1 MHRIVLRV
9 VFTLLAVAALIGGTG
24 GGDAIASKQVITS
37 AYQFDIVA
45 WESTHFLGK
54 WVLRFRNLLPGVG
67 EDQRERRQA
76 IDEFFAVGD
85 QIRVQVG
92 ELNREMS
99 LPEQERS
106 RHPQQLQQ
114 SIEELK
120 KHRRDIQPVV
130 EEALES
136 EISAALAQMGIID
149 KLGPLRWPPVDF
161 TFADGL
167 LVLVTSPRDKIDRL
181 DDIVLRSSLSLLT
194 QEELEARVEEAE
206 DLSVLIVRVSGVAT
220 YPAHVSFT
228 HSLHRTLISASHEWL
243 HHYLIFRPLGIRW
256 FAGGEM
262 TSINETVANM
272 ASREIGDRVFTKL
285 RGQEVFRE
293 PYRLPT
299 VTLPDDV
306 FDFRREMRRTR
317 LRLDELLSDG
327 VVQEAETYLEQRRL
341 EFVANGYNIRKLNNA
356 FFAFNGTY
364 ADFPGS
370 VSQIEPQLQAI
381 RADSA
386 TLAEFLDRVS
396 GITSP
401 GKLERLARE
410 AGWLLPD
417 E

>member
-1 MHRIVLRV
+1 
-9 VFTLLAVAALIGGTG
+9 
-24 GGDAIASKQVITS
+24 
-37 AYQFDIVA
+37 
-45 WESTHFLGK
+45 
-54 WVLRFRNLLPGVG
+54 
-67 EDQRERRQA
+67 
-76 IDEFFAVGD
+76 
-85 QIRVQVG
+85 
-92 ELNREMS
+92 
-99 LPEQERS
+99 
-106 RHPQQLQQ
+106 
-114 SIEELK
+114 
-120 KHRRDIQPVV
+120 
-130 EEALES
+130 
-136 EISAALAQMGIID
+136 
-149 KLGPLRWPPVDF
+149 
-161 TFADGL
+161 
-167 LVLVTSPRDKIDRL
+167 
-181 DDIVLRSSLSLLT
+181 
-194 QEELEARVEEAE
+194 
-206 DLSVLIVRVSGVAT
+206 
-220 YPAHVSFT
+220 
-228 HSLHRTLISASHEWL
+228 
-243 HHYLIFRPLGIRW
+243 
-256 FAGGEM
+256 M

-299 VTLPDDV
+299 VTLPDALPDDV